1 MEPED
6 SNYQKNADADSYRAD
21 TSDHANSSQR
31 VRSYSRPISLEKHL
45 DALKNQRRRHVI
57 RLLAGNA
64 PRSLRNL
71 TSHIAGFET
80 GESVDRVSGAERKR
94 VYVGLYQNHLPAL
107 HAVHIIDWSEDE
119 ATATR
124 GPEFDRAVA
133 ILDAAEDA
141 YAGDDVEPDAETE
154 PRDGLACHPRGDAR

>member
-6 SNYQKNADADSYRAD
+6 SNYNKNADEDSYRAD
-21 TSDHANSSQR
+21 TGEHANSSQLLEA
-31 VRSYSRPISLEKHL
+31 YSPPISLEKHL
-45 DALKNQRRRHVI
+45 DALTNQRRRHVI

-71 TSHIAGFET
+71 TSHIAGFES
-80 GESVDRVSGAERKR
+80 GESVDNVSGAERKR
-94 VYVGLYQNHLPAL
+94 VYVGLYQTHLPAL
-107 HAVHIIDWSEDE
+107 DAVHIIDWSESE

-141 YAGDDVEPDAETE
+141 YAGDDVEPDDETDPHE
-154 PRDGLACHPRGDAR
+154 GLACPGGDAR